1 MTTTLILSAVIVSLL
16 IAVVLLYSRIM
27 ILDRIRR
34 GLLKG
39 VAKERG
45 ATTEM
50 LRITREILASPERE
64 TTFLPTFIKFAV
76 STMRVRS
83 GAILLCGDDGY
94 LYGCV
99 VSGEF
104 PMLKEASQKLAKELL
119 ADDRKHSAFIRGS
132 KTKLTAAE
140 LEEACGSRGFVIFDK
155 TSPPWFPENFLE
167 TAPHSILVPIR
178 YRNSVYGCIVMAG
191 KSSAFINSDG
201 YFLLRLS
208 EMVSLE
214 LEVIKAAR
222 FRQEYELRLQEAREE
237 GMSQV
242 STGIIHNIGNAI
254 TIAKLTVLSL
264 REKMNLDGEDRPERL
279 IGKEMLPK
287 MEQHLSAG
295 TLQDFLSSD
304 PAGRQY
310 FGMIRELMDCQSHN
324 SAEGLSMINSIS
336 AKLHH
341 ISEIIE
347 LQQRFMGELGT
358 ENMVQLAN
366 ILDASVIIFGESFN
380 KRNVSINKDINREL
394 PEILVDSSVIMQVF
408 INIFKNAVEAIS
420 EEDAPG
426 KNYALFL
433 SAKKALIDGKSFAV
447 VTIRD
452 NGPGIPDKV
461 KKKVFSFGFSTKK
474 NDGSAAHGVGLHFC
488 VNSVAKYGGRI
499 ELDSKVGEGAEFRV
513 FLPLPDGTAQE
524 NGAET
529 A

>member
-1 MTTTLILSAVIVSLL
+1 MTTTLILSAIIVFLL
-16 IAVVLLYSRIM
+16 IIAVLLYSRIV
-27 ILDRIRR
+27 ILDRIER

-39 VAKERG
+39 IAKERG

-64 TTFLPTFIKFAV
+64 KTFFPTFIKFAV
-76 STMRVRS
+76 RNMKVRG
-83 GAILLCGDDGY
+83 GAILLCGDNGY

-99 VSGEF
+99 VSGTF
-104 PMLKEASQKLAKELL
+104 PMLKDAPQKLEKELL
-119 ADDRKHSAFIRGS
+119 ADEVKHSAFMRGC
-132 KTKLTAAE
+132 KTQLTAVE
-140 LEEACGSRGFVIFDK
+140 LEKACEGRGFAIFDK
-155 TSPPWFPENFLE
+155 TSPPWFPENFSK
-167 TAPHSILVPIR
+167 TASNSIVVPIR
-178 YRNSVYGCIVMAG
+178 YRNGIYGCIVMAG
-191 KSSAFINSDG
+191 KPSGFNNSDG
-201 YFLLRLS
+201 YFLLRLA

-237 GMSQV
+237 GMAQV

-264 REKMNLDGEDRPERL
+264 REKMNLDGEDRLERL

-287 MEQHLSAG
+287 MEQQFKAG

-310 FGMIRELMDCQSHN
+310 FDIIRELMDCQSRD
-324 SAEGLSMINSIS
+324 SSELLSMINSIS

-366 ILDASVIIFGESFN
+366 ILDASVIIFEESFN
-380 KRNVSINKDINREL
+380 KRNVTISKDINREL

-408 INIFKNAVEAIS
+408 INIFKNSVEAIS
-420 EEDAPG
+420 EENLPS
-426 KNYALFL
+426 KNYTLFL
-433 SAKKALIDGKSFAV
+433 SAKKAMIDGKSYAV

-461 KKKVFSFGFSTKK
+461 KEKVFSFGFSTKK
-474 NDGSAAHGVGLHFC
+474 NDGSATHGVGLHFC

-499 ELDSKVGEGAEFRV
+499 ELDSKIGEGAEFRV
-513 FLPLPDGTAQE
+513 LLPLPDNKTQE
-524 NGAET
+524 N
-529 A
+529 